1 MYCLVKYLIL
11 LKIQNRMDIK
21 RILPQW
27 FINSSIKNSGIKN
40 ENVSNKYLSKELQK
54 PIIRKFIKG
63 KVHSRFI
70 DNIRGAGLADME
82 LITKF
87 NKAIRFLLCVI
98 EIYSKYAWVI
108 PLKDKK
114 AITITS
120 AYQKIL
126 KESDRK
132 PNKIWEDKD
141 SKF

>member
-1 MYCLVKYLIL
+1 
-11 LKIQNRMDIK
+11 MDIK

>member
-1 MYCLVKYLIL
+1 MVYKFFH
-11 LKIQNRMDIK
+11 KKQRH
-21 RILPQW
+21 
-27 FINSSIKNSGIKN
+27 KN
-40 ENVSNKYLSKELQK
+40 ENVSNKYLSKELHK

-87 NKAIRFLLCVI
+87 NKGIRFLLCVI
-98 EIYSKYAWVI
+98 DIYSKYAWVI
-108 PLKDKK
+108 QDKK

-120 AYQKIL
+120 AYQKFL

>member
-1 MYCLVKYLIL
+1 
-11 LKIQNRMDIK
+11 MDIK

-63 KVHSRFI
+63 KVHLRFI
-70 DNIRGAGLADME
+70 DIIRGAGLADME

-132 PNKIWEDKD
+132 PKKIWEDKD

>member
-1 MYCLVKYLIL
+1 
-11 LKIQNRMDIK
+11 MDIK
-21 RILPQW
+21 RILLQW
-27 FINSSIKNSGIKN
+27 FINSSIKSSGIKN
-40 ENVSNKYLSKELQK
+40 ENVSNKYLSKELHK
-54 PIIRKFIKG
+54 AIIRKFIKG

-114 AITITS
+114 AITITN

-132 PNKIWEDKD
+132 PNKIWGDKD